1 MALPDLQ
8 GLLETARRLQ
18 SEVARVRDELG
29 NKTVTGE
36 TGGGLVRC
44 VANGKGE
51 VLSITFDPAILAASP
66 SEARTGDAR
75 TGDATRTGEAT
86 STGEARLIDAKM
98 IEDLTVGAVNLALER
113 A

>member
-1 MALPDLQ
+1 MSLPDIK

-18 SEVARVRDELG
+18 SEVARVREDLG
-29 NKTVTGE
+29 HKTVTGE

-51 VLSITFDPAILAASP
+51 VLSITLDPAIL
-66 SEARTGDAR
+66 G
-75 TGDATRTGEAT
+75 
-86 STGEARLIDAKM
+86 DAKM

-113 A
+113 ARELAQAELGQATGGLPLPPGLFGS

>member
-1 MALPDLQ
+1 MSLPDIK

-18 SEVARVRDELG
+18 SEVARVREDLG
-29 NKTVTGE
+29 HKTVTGE

-51 VLSITFDPAILAASP
+51 ILSLTLDPAIL
-66 SEARTGDAR
+66 G
-75 TGDATRTGEAT
+75 
-86 STGEARLIDAKM
+86 DAKM

-113 A
+113 ARELAQAELGQATGGLPLPPGLFGG